1 MDVKSTVESYID
13 ESDWRVK
20 ANANQNY
27 NLSGLVNNNSG
38 KVIANY
44 WLDEVYPE
52 EIGLAHREGDIHI
65 HDLDNLSGYCFTG
78 DTRISL
84 LDGTEPTL
92 EEL

>member
-78 DTRISL
+78 D
-84 LDGTEPTL
+84 
-92 EEL
+92 